1 MNSNEHSNEYKQNQS
16 YVVIITHKKFLR
28 MFVSIRKMAKRYS
41 ATEVAQEIWEKEPE
55 VESEES
61 EYGKSEDE
69 EFTAEI

>member
-1 MNSNEHSNEYKQNQS
+1 
-16 YVVIITHKKFLR
+16 

-41 ATEVAQEIWEKEPE
+41 ATEAAQKMLEIESE

-61 EYGKSEDE
+61 EYGESEDE